1 MSLPA
6 PAPTTNRLLHKKE
19 TCSLT
24 RPLSQAGQHLGPVS
38 KGKFFWSSAAHLE
51 HPTGDGAK
59 CPPVPCLHQTKQFCP
74 GAPQGESRCFPG
86 FKEGGERA
94 EAPPLRPGK
103 EALRASKSGS
113 PGRRRAERSP
123 EPRAAFPKAA
133 SLESPGEAASS
144 PQPGAD
150 HGGRGGRKVPP
161 GGAGPAAS
169 VQGAERSPRA
179 GGLLRALSLRAAR
192 SALPDPCPVLLRP
205 LRSPLPPPLL
215 PRAPCTRQHRLDRPR
230 SPASPCL
237 SGLRRAPSPSGHL
250 RAPLPPGL
258 PPAPPT
264 CHPLPSSFGH
274 GSGSSASCWIPPS
287 PSAPGGPAPRCL

>member
-1 MSLPA
+1 MLPGVQGGWGKGRG
-6 PAPTTNRLLHKKE
+6 PTIE
-19 TCSLT
+19 T
-24 RPLSQAGQHLGPVS
+24 
-38 KGKFFWSSAAHLE
+38 W
-51 HPTGDGAK
+51 
-59 CPPVPCLHQTKQFCP
+59 
-74 GAPQGESRCFPG
+74 
-86 FKEGGERA
+86 EGG
-94 EAPPLRPGK
+94 
-103 EALRASKSGS
+103 S
-113 PGRRRAERSP
+113 PRLQEWVT
-123 EPRAAFPKAA
+123 
-133 SLESPGEAASS
+133 GEAAGRAVSGARGRIS
-144 PQPGAD
+144 QSGFLGKPGRDGEQPRTRRRPRGA
-150 HGGRGGRKVPP
+150 GGRKVPP

-179 GGLLRALSLRAAR
+179 GGLLRALNLRAAR
-192 SALPDPCPVLLRP
+192 SALPAPCPVLLRP

-237 SGLRRAPSPSGHL
+237 SGLLRAPSPSGHL